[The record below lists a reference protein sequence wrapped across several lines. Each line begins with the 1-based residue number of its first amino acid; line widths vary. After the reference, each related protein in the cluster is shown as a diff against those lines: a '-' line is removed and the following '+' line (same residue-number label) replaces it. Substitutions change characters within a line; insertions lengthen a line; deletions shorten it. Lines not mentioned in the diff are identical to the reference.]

1 MKNTIILYIIFC
13 AANPGLCL
21 SSFLKPEKSTTQI
34 NIDEKDLNALIQ
46 DTQRYIEKFNLSRI
60 KPSIIAQVLQGDK
73 RAPRLVAGDFYEM
86 GLYVFVYLSDGT
98 KVRLETATGKLR
110 EVDTDDLLRLAARWY
125 KIAADR
131 GDGLAMRGMADLA
144 EDYLDDHS
152 LSYEEWMKRSFETL
166 RNSAEASRELLF
178 LTRCYGRGEGTSI
191 DHSRA
196 VETYLR
202 YIERCKVEKKTGY
215 VPPSNCMTP
224 VPDEL
229 KQYASGEF
237 TQDQLKSR

>member
-1 MKNTIILYIIFC
+1 MNNKIMFFMLVPMIMGSSVPCC
-13 AANPGLCL
+13 AKSRMDNRVESKQEKVL
-21 SSFLKPEKSTTQI
+21 S
-34 NIDEKDLNALIQ
+34 ALIQ
-46 DTQRYIEKFNLSRI
+46 DTTQYLEKFDLAQI
-60 KPSIIAQVLQGDK
+60 PAPIIERVLQGDK
-73 RAPRLVAGDFYEM
+73 QAPRLVAESLDDM
-86 GLYVFVYLSDGT
+86 GSNIFVYLADG
-98 KVRLETATGKLR
+98 KRVDLVTATGKLR
-110 EVDTDDLLRLAARWY
+110 QLDTDILLTLAAQWY
-125 KIAADR
+125 NIAAKR
-131 GDGLAMRGMADLA
+131 GDGLAMRGLADLA
-144 EDYLDDHS
+144 DNA
-152 LSYEEWMKRSFETL
+152 LSRAEWLKRSFEILTS
-166 RNSAEASRELLF
+166 SASTSRELLF